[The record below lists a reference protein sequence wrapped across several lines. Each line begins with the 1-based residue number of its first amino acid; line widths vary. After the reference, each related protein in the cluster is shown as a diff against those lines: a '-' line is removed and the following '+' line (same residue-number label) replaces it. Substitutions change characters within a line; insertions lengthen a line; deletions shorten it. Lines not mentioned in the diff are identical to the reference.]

1 MHPKHN
7 ECLLVYQSLED
18 WVNQHQI
25 TNKQPKY
32 HYEKILDDF
41 TVIWRMNKLLLI
53 LLLLPLIS
61 IAGGKPCSGKKV
73 GISHFEG
80 TQFVCNDGSI
90 SKSAKDWSKYVK
102 SNSAQKAVPIV
113 IPQSI
118 KPTSTQIF
126 QEHGEWC
133 GFSVLSL
140 ISKGQ
145 ISKGATGVLI
155 KDLNR
160 VQSIKA
166 SVDRLFTD
174 DMV

>member
-1 MHPKHN
+1 
-7 ECLLVYQSLED
+7 
-18 WVNQHQI
+18 
-25 TNKQPKY
+25 
-32 HYEKILDDF
+32 
-41 TVIWRMNKLLLI
+41 MNKLFLI
-53 LLLLPLIS
+53 LLLLPHIS
-61 IAGGKPCSGKKV
+61 VAGGKPCSGKKS
-73 GISHFEG
+73 GISHCKG
-80 TQFVCNDGSI
+80 SQFICNDGST
-90 SKSAKDWSKYVK
+90 SKSTKDCSRYITG
-102 SNSAQKAVPIV
+102 SSTQKAVPIV

-155 KDLNR
+155 KDLNG